1 MCNTETLDSDLADL
15 AQSKSRS
22 LKGDHSKRLMKK
34 LEFRTLIIEKKSLNL
49 TEVAIYITHES
60 Y

>member
-34 LEFRTLIIEKKSLNL
+34 LEFRTLIIEKKKLEFN
-49 TEVAIYITHES
+49 
-60 Y
+60 